1 MTSITSPSVSRIS
14 PLAWVPV
21 LCGVAVICMES
32 TNKMGAVQTSIWLH
46 QLLGM
51 YGQGSDRIVEL
62 LNHYLRKGGHFTGYG
77 ILGLFFARGW
87 YSVLR
92 RRIAGSWSSLRMRA
106 GALGVASVFV
116 VGGCDEIHQIF
127 LPTRGASFHDVL
139 LDTSGAL
146 LMNLIFLTYLSM
158 RRSALLNQ
166 GPFTTLGL
174 TMERVPKRRE
184 MRRRIMRK
192 ADLIR
197 FHTRGA
203 VVD

>member
-1 MTSITSPSVSRIS
+1 MTSTSPSLSHIS

-46 QLLGM
+46 QLLGL

-106 GALGVASVFV
+106 GALGAARSWMSLGSLA
-116 VGGCDEIHQIF
+116 VG
-127 LPTRGASFHDVL
+127 
-139 LDTSGAL
+139 
-146 LMNLIFLTYLSM
+146 
-158 RRSALLNQ
+158 
-166 GPFTTLGL
+166 
-174 TMERVPKRRE
+174 RVQ
-184 MRRRIMRK
+184 
-192 ADLIR
+192 
-197 FHTRGA
+197 
-203 VVD
+203 